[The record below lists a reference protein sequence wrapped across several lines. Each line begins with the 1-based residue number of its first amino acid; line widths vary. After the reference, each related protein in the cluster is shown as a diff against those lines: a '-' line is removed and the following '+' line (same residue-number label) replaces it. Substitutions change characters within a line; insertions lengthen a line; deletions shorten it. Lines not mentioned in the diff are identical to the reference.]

1 MMIGP
6 EMWYDEYVK
15 GMNKCELLKI
25 LKELD
30 DKIKDLLIKKF
41 PDNIII
47 NPNPEVQI
55 SILREY
61 KKYLKSKLK
70 NL

>member
-15 GMNKCELLKI
+15 GKDKTEQLKI

>member
-1 MMIGP
+1 MRTT
-6 EMWYDEYVK
+6 EK
-15 GMNKCELLKI
+15 